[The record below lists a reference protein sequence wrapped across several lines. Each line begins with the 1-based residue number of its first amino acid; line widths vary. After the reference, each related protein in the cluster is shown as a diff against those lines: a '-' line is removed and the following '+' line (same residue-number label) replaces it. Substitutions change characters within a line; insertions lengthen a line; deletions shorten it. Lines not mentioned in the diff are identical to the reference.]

1 MKQMR
6 SAEWVAIDFGVI
18 SPNTRMTRVS
28 TPVETPMA
36 VAVFE
41 ASPRFIIIRVT
52 IVVISEDADRLTM
65 LLPIRMAL
73 SIFCGS
79 SIIFRIRAAFGRPS
93 SSKVRIRILFTVVKA
108 VSAEEKNADRSTRI
122 ISVISCATL
131 VGSK

>member
-28 TPVETPMA
+28 IPVDTPMA

-41 ASPRFIIIRVT
+41 TSPRFIIIRVT

-73 SIFCGS
+73 SIFLWFFNNFPNQGGLWTALLLEGSDTNLVYSRKGCFCG
-79 SIIFRIRAAFGRPS
+79 
-93 SSKVRIRILFTVVKA
+93 K
-108 VSAEEKNADRSTRI
+108 KNADKKYENNQRD
-122 ISVISCATL
+122 
-131 VGSK
+131 